1 MKLEDLYFKERKIT
15 MKKSEL
21 KETSNKVK
29 EFVKKYKIAI
39 IGGVAAGVGGYI
51 GYRACMHNVIKHDPR
66 ILCDPLKELL
76 DDAEN
81 SYGSKKNSALY
92 TTVLDSVKPNELG
105 ILGQKMIEDA
115 SRQGY
120 SNCEYDMTHFIAI
133 GEYKEK

>member
-1 MKLEDLYFKERKIT
+1 

-39 IGGVAAGVGGYI
+39 IGGVAAGIGGYI
-51 GYRACMHNVIKHDPR
+51 GYRACMHNVIKRDPR
-66 ILCDPLKELL
+66 VLCDPIKELL

-81 SYGSKKNSALY
+81 TYGSNKNKALY
-92 TTVLDSVKPNELG
+92 TAIIDPVNPNELG
-105 ILGQKMIEDA
+105 TLGKKMIEDA
-115 SRQGY
+115 SRQGCP
-120 SNCEYDMTHFIAI
+120 NCEFNMTHFIAM

>member
-29 EFVKKYKIAI
+29 KFVKKYKLAI
-39 IGGVAAGVGGYI
+39 IGGVAAGIGGYI
-51 GYRACMHNVIKHDPR
+51 GYRACMHNVIEHDPR

-81 SYGSKKNSALY
+81 SYGSNKNNALY
-92 TTVLDSVKPNELG
+92 TTVIDPVKPNELG
-105 ILGQKMIEDA
+105 VLGNKMIADA

-120 SNCEYDMTHFIAI
+120 SNCEFDMTHFIAI

>member
-1 MKLEDLYFKERKIT
+1 

-66 ILCDPLKELL
+66 VLCEHLKVLL
-76 DDAEN
+76 EDAEN
-81 SYGSKKNSALY
+81 TYGSNKNKALY
-92 TTVLDSVKPNELG
+92 TTVIDPVKPNELG
-105 ILGQKMIEDA
+105 ILGKKMIEDA

-120 SNCEYDMTHFIAI
+120 PDCEFNMTHFIAM